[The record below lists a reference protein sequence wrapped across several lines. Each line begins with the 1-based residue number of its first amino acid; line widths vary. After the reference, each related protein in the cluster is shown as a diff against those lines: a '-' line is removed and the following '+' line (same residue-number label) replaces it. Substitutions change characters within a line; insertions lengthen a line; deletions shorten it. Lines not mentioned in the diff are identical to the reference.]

1 MLEEILSRENMTQ
14 ALKRVE
20 SNKGASGTDG
30 MKVED
35 LRSYVNAN
43 WSNIKTELLDGKYKP
58 KAVKQVEIPKPN
70 GDKRKLG
77 IPTVLDRLIQQA
89 ISQKLSEMYDIGFSD
104 SSFGF
109 RPGRSAHQAVTRAQ
123 ELLNVGYRK
132 VIEIDLEKFFDKV
145 NHDRLMTT
153 LARRI
158 QDKRLLKLIRKYL
171 TSGIMVDGVINA
183 RAEGTPQGSPLSPIL
198 SNIVLDEL
206 DKELESRGHK
216 FVRYADDISIY
227 TRSDKSAVRIKESI
241 TKFIESK
248 LKLKVNQSKSQ
259 ICRPKDSTLL
269 GFSFY
274 SDKNGYQI
282 RISKKSYQRFKEKV
296 KQLTSRSWS
305 MSIEERL
312 SRLNQSTRGWVNYF
326 KIARCQSRLKDLDS
340 WIRFRLRMCKWKTW
354 KKVKTRISE
363 LVKLGLSEFQSY
375 MFANTRKG
383 ICRTA
388 HSPILETS
396 LTNNYFTKLGYIK
409 LEDVYLKWQR

>member
-1 MLEEILSRENMTQ
+1 
-14 ALKRVE
+14 
-20 SNKGASGTDG
+20 

-43 WSNIKTELLDGKYKP
+43 WSNIKTELLEGKYKP

-123 ELLNVGYRK
+123 ELLNAGYRK

-171 TSGIMVDGVINA
+171 TSGIMVDGVLSV
-183 RAEGTPQGSPLSPIL
+183 RTEGTPQGSPLSPIL

-248 LKLKVNQSKSQ
+248 LKLKVNQSKSKLS
-259 ICRPKDSTLL
+259 RPKDSNLL

-282 RISKKSYQRFKEKV
+282 RISDKSYRRFKEKV
-296 KQLTSRSWS
+296 KQLTSRKWS
-305 MSIEERL
+305 ISIEERL
-312 SRLNQSTRGWVNYF
+312 RKLNQSTGGWVNYF
-326 KIARCQSRLKDLDS
+326 RIARCQSRLKDLDS

-354 KKVKTRISE
+354 KKVRTRISE

-388 HSPILETS
+388 HSPILHRT
-396 LTNNYFTKLGYIK
+396 LTDKYFTKLGYIK

>member
-1 MLEEILSRENMTQ
+1 MTK
-14 ALKRVE
+14 ALNRVE
-20 SNKGASGTDG
+20 SNKGASGVDG
-30 MKVED
+30 MKVEE
-35 LRSYVNAN
+35 LLPYLKTH
-43 WSNIKTELLDGKYKP
+43 WSNIKAELLNGIYNP

-89 ISQKLSEMYDIGFSD
+89 ISQKLNEIYDSGFSA
-104 SSFGF
+104 SSYGF
-109 RPGRSAHQAVTRAQ
+109 RPGRSTHQAVTRAQ
-123 ELLNVGYRK
+123 ELLNAGYNK

-158 QDKRLLKLIRKYL
+158 PDKRLLKLIRKYL
-171 TSGIMVDGVINA
+171 TGGIMVDGVINA

-227 TRSDKSAVRIKESI
+227 TRSNKSAIRIMESI

-248 LKLKVNQSKSQ
+248 LKLKVNQSKSK
-259 ICRPKDSTLL
+259 IVNPKDSNLL

-274 SDKNGYQI
+274 SDKKGYQI

-296 KQLTSRSWS
+296 KQLTSRKWS
-305 MSIEERL
+305 ISLEERL
-312 SRLNQSTRGWVNYF
+312 KKLNQTTRGWVNYF
-326 KIARCQSRLKDLDS
+326 KIAKCQSRLKDLDS
-340 WIRFRLRMCKWKTW
+340 WLRFRLRMCKWKTW
-354 KKVKTRISE
+354 KKVRTRISE
-363 LVKLGLSEFQSY
+363 LVKLGLSELQSY

-388 HSPILETS
+388 HSPILQRT
-396 LTNNYFTKLGYIK
+396 LTDNYFTNLGYIK
-409 LEDVYLKWQR
+409 LIDVYLKWQS